1 MGKWER
7 EREWASGE
15 GGGRHPGGGHGME
28 VEVVLW

>member
-1 MGKWER
+1 MG

-15 GGGRHPGGGHGME
+15 CGGRHPGGGHGTEVE